1 MHAFVLDLARKA
13 KKENVFLRIEHLSES
28 GIKGEDLEQ
37 KLSSKLSIST
47 EQAKD

>member
-1 MHAFVLDLARKA
+1 MNAFALGLARKA
-13 KKENVFLRIEHLSES
+13 EEEKIFLNIETLVEFE
-28 GIKGEDLEQ
+28 IKGEDLEQ